1 MIVSIQQFGLRT
13 AGIEYSIITEK
24 EEILDK
30 INEILE
36 DKSIGILGITETIY
50 KMIEQEILKIQE
62 KNNLPLIIKI
72 PNS

>member
-1 MIVSIQQFGLRT
+1 MSIQQFGLRT